1 MNDTNLTYH
10 LPLLF
15 DELVK
20 NGAIKKKTIIGANRN
35 ANGTTVR
42 EWQANRLTNAN
53 MLHARWTR
61 GFKKRTIKLV

>member
-20 NGAIKKKTIIGANRN
+20 NGAREKWSEKKENNNRRELQRKWN
-35 ANGTTVR
+35 H

-53 MLHARWTR
+53 ALHSW
-61 GFKKRTIKLV
+61 F

>member
-20 NGAIKKKTIIGANRN
+20 NGAREKWKRSEKKENNNR
-35 ANGTTVR
+35 R
-42 EWQANRLTNAN
+42 E
-53 MLHARWTR
+53 
-61 GFKKRTIKLV
+61 